1 MKYTDTLWRWRIP
14 ATNRRAD
21 EMADAQVNLDI
32 VTDVM
37 HVVPWVDPVVDSLG
51 FDPRSDYVE
60 LFWLGVIGPSTTWLM
75 RRLAAGL
82 DRSPEGFT
90 LDLVDTARSLGIGGQ
105 GGTLGGRN
113 SPFARTLVRACQFG
127 LAQPNGTRLAVR
139 RRLPPLNAR
148 QLDRLPARL
157 QTLHSTWPLPARE
170 TPDAAAHRA
179 RRLALTLTELG
190 ESSDAVQAQL
200 GRWRFAP
207 DLCHAAAHWAETESK
222 ARQLAPDAA

>member
-1 MKYTDTLWRWRIP
+1 
-14 ATNRRAD
+14 
-21 EMADAQVNLDI
+21 MAEAHANLI
-32 VTDVM
+32 FPTDVM
-37 HVVPWVDPVVDSLG
+37 QVVPWVDPVVDALG
-51 FDPRSDYVE
+51 FDARSEYVE

-90 LDLVDTARSLGIGGQ
+90 LDLGETAQALGISGH

-113 SPFARTLVRACQFG
+113 APFARTLVRACQFG

-148 QLDRLPARL
+148 QLERLPARL
-157 QTLHSTWPLPARE
+157 QTLHTTWPLPARE
-170 TPDAAAHRA
+170 TPDAAARRA
-179 RRLALTLTELG
+179 RHLALTLVEIG
-190 ESSDAVQAQL
+190 EPTDAVQAQL

-207 DLCHAAAHWAETESK
+207 DLCHAAARWA
-222 ARQLAPDAA
+222 AREHEARRLAPDAA

>member
-1 MKYTDTLWRWRIP
+1 
-14 ATNRRAD
+14 
-21 EMADAQVNLDI
+21 MAEAHANLI
-32 VTDVM
+32 FPTDVM
-37 HVVPWVDPVVDSLG
+37 QVVPWVDPVVDALG
-51 FDPRSDYVE
+51 FDARSDYVE

-90 LDLVDTARSLGIGGQ
+90 LDLGETAQALGISGQ

-113 SPFARTLVRACQFG
+113 APFARTLVRACQFG

-148 QLDRLPARL
+148 QLERLPARL
-157 QTLHSTWPLPARE
+157 QTLHTTWPLPARE
-170 TPDAAAHRA
+170 TPDAAARRA
-179 RRLALTLTELG
+179 RHLALTLVEIG
-190 ESSDAVQAQL
+190 EPTDAVQTQL

-207 DLCHAAAHWAETESK
+207 DLCHAAAHWA
-222 ARQLAPDAA
+222 AREHEARRLAPDAA

>member
-1 MKYTDTLWRWRIP
+1 MHEIHRRVADTR
-14 ATNRRAD
+14 THKAD
-21 EMADAQVNLDI
+21 EMADSP
-32 VTDVM
+32 VTLELPADVM
-37 HVVPWVDPVVDSLG
+37 RVVPWVDPVIDALG

-90 LDLVDTARSLGIGGQ
+90 LDLVDTARALGIGGH
-105 GGTLGGRN
+105 GGLSSRN

-127 LAQPNGTRLAVR
+127 LAQPNGTQLAVR

-148 QLDRLPARL
+148 QLERLPARL
-157 QTLHSTWPLPARE
+157 HALHATWPLPARE
-170 TPDAAAHRA
+170 TPDDAARRA
-179 RRLALTLTELG
+179 RHLALTLVQIG
-190 ESSDAVQAQL
+190 ESTDAVQAQL

-207 DLCHAAAHWAETESK
+207 DLCRAAAQWA
-222 ARQLAPDAA
+222 AREHANRTFTPDAA

>member
-1 MKYTDTLWRWRIP
+1 
-14 ATNRRAD
+14 
-21 EMADAQVNLDI
+21 MAEAHANLI
-32 VTDVM
+32 FPTDVM
-37 HVVPWVDPVVDSLG
+37 QVVAWVDPVVDALG
-51 FDPRSDYVE
+51 FDARSDYVE

-90 LDLVDTARSLGIGGQ
+90 LDLGETAQALGISGQ

-113 SPFARTLVRACQFG
+113 APFARTLVRACQFG

-148 QLDRLPARL
+148 QLERLPARL
-157 QTLHSTWPLPARE
+157 QTLHTTWPLPARE
-170 TPDAAAHRA
+170 TPDAAARRA
-179 RRLALTLTELG
+179 RHLALTLVEIG
-190 ESSDAVQAQL
+190 EPADAVQAQL

-207 DLCHAAAHWAETESK
+207 DLCHAAARWAAREHE

>member
-1 MKYTDTLWRWRIP
+1 
-14 ATNRRAD
+14 
-21 EMADAQVNLDI
+21 MAEAHANLI
-32 VTDVM
+32 FPTDVM
-37 HVVPWVDPVVDSLG
+37 QVVPWVDPVVDALG
-51 FDPRSDYVE
+51 FDARSDYVE

-90 LDLVDTARSLGIGGQ
+90 LDLGETAQALGISGQ

-113 SPFARTLVRACQFG
+113 APFARTLVRACQFG

-148 QLDRLPARL
+148 QLERLPARL
-157 QTLHSTWPLPARE
+157 QTLHTTWPLPARE
-170 TPDAAAHRA
+170 TPDAAARRA
-179 RRLALTLTELG
+179 RHLALTLVEIG
-190 ESSDAVQAQL
+190 EPTDAVQAQL

-207 DLCHAAAHWAETESK
+207 DLCHAAAHWA
-222 ARQLAPDAA
+222 AREHEARRLAPDAA

>member
-1 MKYTDTLWRWRIP
+1 
-14 ATNRRAD
+14 
-21 EMADAQVNLDI
+21 MAEAHVNLI
-32 VTDVM
+32 FPTDVM
-37 HVVPWVDPVVDSLG
+37 QVVPWVDPVIDSLG

-75 RRLAAGL
+75 RRLAAGF

-90 LDLVDTARSLGIGGQ
+90 LDLAETARALGIGGTN
-105 GGTLGGRN
+105 GTIGGRS

-157 QTLHSTWPLPARE
+157 QQLHTTWPLPARE
-170 TPDAAAHRA
+170 TPEAAARRA
-179 RRLALTLTELG
+179 RHLALTLTQIG
-190 ESSDAVQAQL
+190 ESTDAVQAQL
-200 GRWRFAP
+200 SRWRFAP
-207 DLCHAAAHWAETESK
+207 DLCHAAAHWAEREHA
-222 ARQLAPDAA
+222 ARMLAPDAA

>member
-1 MKYTDTLWRWRIP
+1 
-14 ATNRRAD
+14 
-21 EMADAQVNLDI
+21 MAEAHVNLI
-32 VTDVM
+32 FPTDVM
-37 HVVPWVDPVVDSLG
+37 QVVPWVDPVVDSLG

-75 RRLAAGL
+75 RRFAAAF

-90 LDLVDTARSLGIGGQ
+90 FDLAETAQALGIGGS

-148 QLDRLPARL
+148 QLERLPGRL
-157 QTLHSTWPLPARE
+157 RTLHATWPLPARE
-170 TPDAAAHRA
+170 TPDAAARRA
-179 RRLALTLTELG
+179 RHLALTLIELG
-190 ESSDAVQAQL
+190 EPADAVQAQL

-207 DLCHAAAHWAETESK
+207 DLCHAAAHWAAREHE

>member
-1 MKYTDTLWRWRIP
+1 
-14 ATNRRAD
+14 
-21 EMADAQVNLDI
+21 MADSP
-32 VTDVM
+32 VTLELPVDVM
-37 HVVPWVDPVVDSLG
+37 RVVAWVDPVVDALG

-90 LDLVDTARSLGIGGQ
+90 LDLIETARALGIGGH
-105 GGTLGGRN
+105 GGLGSRN

-127 LAQPNGTRLAVR
+127 LAQPNGAQLAVR

-148 QLDRLPARL
+148 QLERLPTRL
-157 QTLHSTWPLPARE
+157 QALHSTWPLPARE
-170 TPDAAAHRA
+170 TPDAAARRA
-179 RRLALTLTELG
+179 RHLALTLVQLG
-190 ESSDAVQAQL
+190 ESTDAVQAQL

-207 DLCHAAAHWAETESK
+207 ELCHAAAQWA
-222 ARQLAPDAA
+222 AREHANRTFTPDAA

>member
-1 MKYTDTLWRWRIP
+1 MPGIADSQVQLDFP
-14 ATNRRAD
+14 A
-21 EMADAQVNLDI
+21 
-32 VTDVM
+32 DVM
-37 HVVPWVDPVVDSLG
+37 HVVPWVDPVVDALG

-60 LFWLGVIGPSTTWLM
+60 LFWLGVIGPSTTWFM
-75 RRLAAGL
+75 RRLAAGF

-90 LDLVDTARSLGIGGQ
+90 LDLVDTARALGIGGQ

-127 LAQPNGTRLAVR
+127 LAQPNGARLAVR

-148 QLDRLPARL
+148 QLERLPARL
-157 QTLHSTWPLPARE
+157 QTLHTTWPLPARE
-170 TPDAAAHRA
+170 TPDAAARRA
-179 RRLALTLTELG
+179 RHLALTLVELG

-207 DLCHAAAHWAETESK
+207 DLCHAAARWAEHEK
-222 ARQLAPDAA
+222 ATRSLAPDAA

>member
-1 MKYTDTLWRWRIP
+1 
-14 ATNRRAD
+14 
-21 EMADAQVNLDI
+21 MAEAHANLI
-32 VTDVM
+32 FPTDVM
-37 HVVPWVDPVVDSLG
+37 QVVPWVDPVVDALG
-51 FDPRSDYVE
+51 FDARSDYVE

-90 LDLVDTARSLGIGGQ
+90 LDLGETAQALGISGQ

-113 SPFARTLVRACQFG
+113 APFARTLVRACQFG

-148 QLDRLPARL
+148 QLERLPRGCRRCTRRGRCPHARRP
-157 QTLHSTWPLPARE
+157 T
-170 TPDAAAHRA
+170 AAARRA
-179 RRLALTLTELG
+179 RHLALTLVEIG
-190 ESSDAVQAQL
+190 EPTDAVQAQL

-207 DLCHAAAHWAETESK
+207 DLCHAAAHWA
-222 ARQLAPDAA
+222 AREHEARRLAPDAA